1 MLLYLDDD
9 SVDGAVIRR
18 LAADGHDLLT
28 PRAAGTAGHA
38 DPVHFMCAIR
48 AGRVLFTH
56 DHEDFTL
63 LHDLVLLAG
72 GHHPGILVIRLA
84 RQRSHSGHVAWC
96 NYPCYPQS
104 DGLTPRN
111 SRCGSRPQPL
121 ALEGDQLSPFKL
133 FRKESPFSPR

>member
-1 MLLYLDDD
+1 MLLYFDDD

-18 LAADGHDLLT
+18 LADGGHDVLT

-56 DHEDFTL
+56 DHEDFML

-72 GHHPGILVIRLA
+72 GHHPGILVIRLDNDPTRDMSPGA
-84 RQRSHSGHVAWC
+84 IIHAIHNLTASNLAIPDAVHVLNHW
-96 NYPCYPQS
+96 
-104 DGLTPRN
+104 R
-111 SRCGSRPQPL
+111 
-121 ALEGDQLSPFKL
+121 
-133 FRKESPFSPR
+133 